1 MLKPRE
7 KIQKDAEYIGIKTQA
22 IIAKNNFGS
31 LKKKATDLEIIFG
44 KGIQKEREII
54 DLATEL
60 NIFEKSGNW
69 YSYKEKKL
77 GNGKENV
84 VDYLIENP
92 EVCREIEQAVL
103 NNSNSKKD

>member
-1 MLKPRE
+1 MGKGADDKCTYKTRNTNSSGNCDIKE
-7 KIQKDAEYIGIKTQA
+7 KTVE
-22 IIAKNNFGS
+22 
-31 LKKKATDLEIIFG
+31 KKKATDLEIIFG